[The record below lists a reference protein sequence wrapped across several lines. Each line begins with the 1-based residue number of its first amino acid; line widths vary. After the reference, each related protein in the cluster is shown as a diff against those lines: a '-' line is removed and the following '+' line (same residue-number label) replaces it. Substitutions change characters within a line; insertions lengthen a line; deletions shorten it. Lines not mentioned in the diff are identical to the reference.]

1 MSVWSRFKKTLRS
14 GRHNAEIQEEL
25 EFHLSMDAARGQS
38 NRGARARLGN
48 LTRIGEETRAAGIF
62 DWLDSAWQDARYG
75 LRQLG
80 KTPALAAAVVLS
92 IAIGVGANTA
102 IFTLVDAALLKPL
115 PVKQPDALRIIQ
127 WSANGFPA
135 DVENINGDFGPGP
148 GGRVL
153 GSSISAALYR
163 KLAAE
168 QTAYAALIGAADPNT
183 AAATID
189 ARPAEQVSLQYVSA
203 NFFQGLGVPLTFG
216 RGFRVDEDRVGEQP
230 GVVVSG
236 RFWREKL
243 GGAAD
248 SRGNVALEHSIR
260 INNVPARIV
269 GVAPDG
275 FFGLRPG
282 GWVDIYTPLAA
293 RVEFQPAAAGQPRTE
308 NDRDWWVRM
317 MARLRPDVPET
328 AARGDAARL
337 FRNLIETPSADP
349 KSLPELVSMPG
360 RRGLAGLNSK
370 DAGALRILTL
380 LVGVLLLLVCANVA
394 NLLLAKSVDRQ
405 RESAVRLALGAAR
418 SRLFRQHWIESGFLA
433 LLGGAAGLGLG
444 YLLAQSLHMLF
455 EAGRGPGSAFD
466 LHISLRVL
474 GYTSALSVITAFLFG
489 LAPAVRAARVDL
501 QHALKT
507 QTRSVMGGRMRFPR
521 ALVCVQI
528 ALCLSALVAA
538 GLLGRTLGN
547 LKGLDVGFERR
558 NLAYATVNPGQA
570 GYTSESVP
578 GYRERL
584 QEQLGRIPGVTGVSP
599 VEVRLVAGNGN
610 FAHIVVPGQ
619 AVRIQR
625 GIIDPSEGAT
635 LNHVGEAF
643 FTTLRIPLLAGR
655 TFEPR
660 DLRAHA
666 DQAVVDETFARRF
679 FPNRNPIGQRFYFG
693 SHDPDGHEIV
703 GVVRATRYRDLRGE
717 LVPNVFEPL
726 APSEFRG
733 AAHFAMRTSI
743 DPKLLAEAVRRAVAS
758 VDPAVPLIAFRTQD
772 ELIDGVLRT
781 ERLLS
786 FVSGAFGLVA
796 LALAAIGLGGL
807 LAYAVARRTNE
818 IGVRMA
824 LGAAAG
830 DVIGMVLR
838 DSLWMAAGGIL
849 LGLPCAYAVGR
860 VLETSLF
867 QLQPVDPLTG
877 VLAFATLLTVA
888 LLAAW
893 IPARRAA
900 RIEPVMALRE

>member
-1 MSVWSRFKKTLRS
+1 MGVWSRLKKTFRG

-25 EFHLSMDAARGQS
+25 EFHLSMDAARGQTP
-38 NRGARARLGN
+38 RDARMRLGN
-48 LTRIGEETRAAGIF
+48 LTRIGEETRSMGIF
-62 DWLDSAWQDARYG
+62 EWVDSAWQDARYG
-75 LRQLG
+75 LRQLR
-80 KTPALAAAVVLS
+80 KAPALAAAVVLS

-115 PVKQPDALRIIQ
+115 PVQDPEALRIVQ
-127 WSANGFPA
+127 WTANGFPEG
-135 DVENINGDFGPGP
+135 VENINGDFGPAA
-148 GGRVL
+148 GGRVS
-153 GSSISAALYR
+153 GSSVSAVLYR
-163 KLAAE
+163 KLAGE
-168 QTAYAALIGAADPNT
+168 QTAYGALIGAADPNS
-183 AAATID
+183 ATVKID
-189 ARPAEQVSLQYVSA
+189 ASPAEQLSLQYVSA
-203 NFFQGLGVPLTFG
+203 NFFQGLGSPLSVG
-216 RGFRVDEDRVGEQP
+216 RGFRTDEDRAGEAP
-230 GVVVSG
+230 VVVVSN
-236 RFWREKL
+236 RFWRRVL
-243 GGAAD
+243 GGVQDAQ
-248 SRGNVALEHSIR
+248 EHSIR
-260 INNVPARIV
+260 INNIPARIV

-282 GWVDIYTPLAA
+282 EWVDVYAPLAA
-293 RVEFQPAAAGQPRTE
+293 RAAFLPGSPGQPRRE

-317 MARLRPDVPET
+317 VARSRPDVPET
-328 AARGDAARL
+328 AARAEAARL
-337 FRNLIETPSADP
+337 FRNLIETPGADP
-349 KSLPELVSMPG
+349 KSLPELISLPG
-360 RRGLAGLNSK
+360 RRGLAGLGAR
-370 DAGALRILTL
+370 DANALWILTL

-394 NLLLAKSVDRQ
+394 NLLLARSVDRQ

-418 SRLFRQHWIESGFLA
+418 GRLFRQHWIESGFLA

-444 YLLAQSLHMLF
+444 YLLAQSLHLLF
-455 EAGRGPGSAFD
+455 EGGRGPGSGFD

-474 GYTSALSVITAFLFG
+474 GYTGALSALTAFLFG
-489 LAPAVRAARVDL
+489 LAPAVRAVRVDL

-507 QTRSVMGGRMRFPR
+507 QTRSVIGGRMRLPR

-547 LKGLDVGFERR
+547 LKSLDVGFDRR
-558 NLAYATVNPGQA
+558 NLAYATVNPSQE
-570 GYTSESVP
+570 GYTAESMP
-578 GYRERL
+578 GYTERL
-584 QEQLGRIPGVTGVSP
+584 REQLARIPGVSGVSR

-610 FAHIVVPGQ
+610 FAHILVPGQ
-619 AVRIQR
+619 AAHIQR
-625 GIIDPSEGAT
+625 GVIAPSEGAT
-635 LNHVGEAF
+635 LNHVDEAF
-643 FTTLRIPLLAGR
+643 FTTIRIPLLAGR

-660 DLRAHA
+660 DLGAHPGV
-666 DQAVVDETFARRF
+666 AVVDERFARRF
-679 FPNRNPIGQRFYFG
+679 FPSQNPIGQRFYFG
-693 SHDPDGHEIV
+693 SHDTDGHVIA

-743 DPKLLAEAVRRAVAS
+743 DPKLLSEAVRRAVAS

-796 LALAAIGLGGL
+796 LALAAVGLGGL

-830 DVIGMVLR
+830 DVIAMVLR
-838 DSLWMAAGGIL
+838 DSLWMVAGGIL

-860 VLETSLF
+860 VLKTSLF
-867 QLQPVDPLTG
+867 QLEPVDPLTG
-877 VLAFATLLTVA
+877 ALAFAALLTVA

-893 IPARRAA
+893 IPAQRAA
-900 RIEPVMALRE
+900 RIEPVIALRE

>member
-1 MSVWSRFKKTLRS
+1 MGVWSRLKKTFRGGS
-14 GRHNAEIQEEL
+14 HNAEIQEEL
-25 EFHLSMDAARGQS
+25 EFHLSMDAARGQT
-38 NRGARARLGN
+38 RRDARMRLGN
-48 LTRIGEETRAAGIF
+48 LTRIGEETRDAGILE
-62 DWLDSAWQDARYG
+62 WLDSAWQDARYG

-80 KTPALAAAVVLS
+80 KAPALTAAVVLS

-115 PVKQPDALRIIQ
+115 PVQHPEALRIVQ
-127 WSANGFPA
+127 WTANGFPA
-135 DVENINGDFGPGP
+135 NVENINGEFGPVA
-148 GGRVL
+148 GGRVM

-163 KLAAE
+163 KLASE
-168 QTAYAALIGAADPNT
+168 QNAYAALMGAADPVT
-183 AAATID
+183 AAVTID
-189 ARPAEQVSLQYVSA
+189 ALPAEQVSMQFVSA
-203 NFFQGLGVPLTFG
+203 NFFQGIGGPLSFG
-216 RGFRVDEDRVGEQP
+216 RGFRADEDRIEAEPV
-230 GVVVSG
+230 VVVSD
-236 RFWREKL
+236 RFWRRAL
-243 GGAAD
+243 GGAH
-248 SRGNVALEHSIR
+248 NVLERSLR
-260 INNVPARIV
+260 INNIPAHIV

-282 GWVDIYTPLAA
+282 EWVDIYAPVAA
-293 RVEFQPAAAGQPRTE
+293 RVSFQPAAAGQPRAE

-317 MARLRPDVPET
+317 MARLRPDVPE
-328 AARGDAARL
+328 AAAGAEAARL
-337 FRNLIETPSADP
+337 FRNLIETPGADP

-360 RRGLAGLNSK
+360 RRGLDGLNSK
-370 DAGALRILTL
+370 DSNALRILTL

-405 RESAVRLALGAAR
+405 RESAVRLALGASR
-418 SRLFRQHWIESGFLA
+418 SRLFRQYWIESGFLA
-433 LLGGAAGLGLG
+433 MLGGAAGLGLG

-474 GYTSALSVITAFLFG
+474 SYTAALSVITAFLFG

-507 QTRSVMGGRMRFPR
+507 QTRSVMGGRMRLPR
-521 ALVCVQI
+521 ALVCAQI

-547 LKGLDVGFERR
+547 LKGLDVGFDRR
-558 NLAYATVNPGQA
+558 NLAYATINPSQA
-570 GYTSESVP
+570 GYTAESMP
-578 GYRERL
+578 GYTERL
-584 QEQLGRIPGVTGVSP
+584 REQLARIPGVTGLSR
-599 VEVRLVAGNGN
+599 VEVRLVSGNGN
-610 FAHIVVPGQ
+610 FAHIAVPGQ
-619 AVRIQR
+619 AVHSRI
-625 GIIDPSEGAT
+625 GIIAPFEGAT
-635 LNHVGEAF
+635 LNHVDEAF
-643 FTTLRIPLLAGR
+643 FTTMRIPLLVGR

-660 DLRAHA
+660 DFREHA
-666 DQAVVDETFARRF
+666 DLAVVDETFARRF
-679 FPNRNPIGQRFYFG
+679 FPNQNPIGQRFYFG
-693 SHDPDGHEIV
+693 SHDRDGHVIA

-717 LVPNVFEPL
+717 LVPNVFQPL
-726 APSEFRG
+726 APSEYRG
-733 AAHFAMRTSI
+733 SAHFAMRTSI

-786 FVSGAFGLVA
+786 FVSGAFGVVA

-838 DSLWMAAGGIL
+838 DSLWMVAGGIL

-860 VLETSLF
+860 VLKTSLF
-867 QLQPVDPLTG
+867 QLQPVDPLTSAF
-877 VLAFATLLTVA
+877 AFATLLAVA

-900 RIEPVMALRE
+900 RIEPVIALRE